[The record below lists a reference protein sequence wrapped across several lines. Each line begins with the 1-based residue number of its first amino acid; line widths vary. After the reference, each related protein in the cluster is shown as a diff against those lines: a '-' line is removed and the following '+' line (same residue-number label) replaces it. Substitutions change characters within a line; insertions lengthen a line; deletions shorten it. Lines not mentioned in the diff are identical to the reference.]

1 MKKSNLTEIIREEIQ
16 AVLEV
21 SMTRKFTKAVEEL
34 QKIQLAQQKLRKAF
48 VAEKDATKKEKLKQA
63 IIKMHKTVQKA
74 EMNFND
80 AVKSEPIE
88 DDVYEGAEELA
99 EKSKGLWANIRAKR
113 KRGEKPAHK
122 NSKAH
127 KDAVKA
133 AKSINKEGKL
143 NERSKTAKQ
152 YGLSDDFDDAVADL
166 KDKEFTTKGVIKLAK
181 KYKQDP
187 KKAIEYVKDAFEWL
201 WKEGKLN
208 EDAIK
213 AFNDEL
219 NDENIKAKTY
229 TAQGTGRT
237 VQAQFTDKKWDDGVP
252 VTKFLTRG
260 GYKTVKTPKGKFKLI
275 ETGKF
280 WYYEISRGWAAVN
293 RKNYGTP
300 PFDY

>member
-21 SMTRKFTKAVEEL
+21 SMTRKFTNAVEEL
-34 QKIQLAQQKLRKAF
+34 QKIQLAQQTLRKAF

-88 DDVYEGAEELA
+88 DDVYEG
-99 EKSKGLWANIRAKR
+99 
-113 KRGEKPAHK
+113 
-122 NSKAH
+122 
-127 KDAVKA
+127 
-133 AKSINKEGKL
+133 KL

-152 YGLSDDFDDAVADL
+152 YGLSDDFDDAIADL

-187 KKAIEYVKDAFEWL
+187 KTAIEYVKDAFEWL

-237 VQAQFTDKKWDDGVP
+237 VQAQFTDKKWNDGVP

-260 GYKTVKTPKGKFKLI
+260 GYKTVKTPQGKFKLI

-293 RKNYGTP
+293 RKNYSTP